1 MHCVQGGKLLEW
13 DNETAFSF
21 NPGKA
26 VSIGDRLARGIL
38 IGGAVGALYVV
49 FGYGSNMFLAVGAGA
64 LAGFLAGLTR
74 AILDKRRKDDKPD

>member
-1 MHCVQGGKLLEW
+1 MLEW